1 VLQSV
6 WSSLRK
12 NCVQVGVSFFGLVK
26 LLLMLLYLS
35 RQDNAV
41 MIGWASMH
49 RFLAQDYDEYE
60 IETRPKW
67 DIEELQ

>member
-1 VLQSV
+1 MTLQFVL
-6 WSSLRK
+6 SSHHKHCAR
-12 NCVQVGVSFFGLVK
+12 VGVSLFRPMKLWIT
-26 LLLMLLYLS
+26 LLL
-35 RQDNAV
+35 DNAV

>member
-1 VLQSV
+1 
-6 WSSLRK
+6 
-12 NCVQVGVSFFGLVK
+12 
-26 LLLMLLYLS
+26 
-35 RQDNAV
+35 

>member
-1 VLQSV
+1 MNPDSHIH
-6 WSSLRK
+6 
-12 NCVQVGVSFFGLVK
+12 
-26 LLLMLLYLS
+26 LS
-35 RQDNAV
+35 WQDNAV

-49 RFLAQDYDEYE
+49 RFLTQDYDEYE